1 MPETDFR
8 RIFDRALQDLFREA
22 LVKFWRSPRAAWNFF
37 SILRH
42 QRKAA
47 KRRLIHER
55 WGLVVPAVMIISVTR
70 KCNLNCVGCYAR
82 LLRSDAAETKTQN
95 SELGPER
102 LRSLLREA
110 IDLGISV
117 VFLAGGEPLLR
128 PELIKVAV
136 EFTGIVFPFFTNG
149 TLVDDTWGMFFKR
162 HRNII
167 PVLSL
172 EGLPEDTED
181 RRGRGILARLDRAI
195 EVFRRRRLF
204 WAVSFT
210 VTSLNFSA
218 IVNRSFLEKLIALGG
233 RAFFFVEYVPI
244 QEDSAGLVLTEEEKR
259 EMIRLVSDFRRNVTA
274 LFVMLPGDETEFG
287 GCLAAGRGFIHVN
300 ASGDVEPCPFAPY
313 SDADVRDST
322 LEQALGS
329 KLLAQIREHHQDLK
343 ETTGGCALWAQ
354 RDWVRQLIAA
364 APPKS

>member
-1 MPETDFR
+1 MPDSDFR
-8 RIFDRALQDLFREA
+8 HAFDRALQDLFREA
-22 LVKFWRSPRAAWNFF
+22 VGKFWRSPRAAWSFF
-37 SILRH
+37 RILRH

-47 KRRLIHER
+47 KKRLICER
-55 WGLVVPAVMIISVTR
+55 RGLVVPAVMIISVTR

-82 LLRSDAAETKTQN
+82 LLRSDAADAGNIKQEI
-95 SELGPER
+95 GPER

-110 IDLGISV
+110 ADLGVSV
-117 VFLAGGEPLLR
+117 VFLAGGEPLMR
-128 PELIKVAV
+128 PEVLHVAT
-136 EFTGIVFPFFTNG
+136 EFPEIVFPLFTNG
-149 TLVDDTWGMFFKR
+149 TLVDDSWGSFFKR

-195 EVFRRRRLF
+195 EIFRRQRFF

-218 IVNRSFLEKLIALGG
+218 IVNRSFLERLIALGG

-244 QEDSAGLVLTEEEKR
+244 QEDSEGLVLTGEEKR
-259 EMIRLVSDFRRNVTA
+259 VMIRLVNDFRRSMAA
-274 LFVMLPGDETEFG
+274 LLVMLPGDETEFG
-287 GCLAAGRGFIHVN
+287 GCLAAGRGFIHVS

-313 SDADVRDST
+313 SDSDVRDST

-329 KLLAQIREHHQDLK
+329 KLLQRIREHHGDLK
-343 ETTGGCALWAQ
+343 ETTGGCALWRE
-354 RDWVRQLIAA
+354 RDWVRRLLEENRT
-364 APPKS
+364 KS

>member
-1 MPETDFR
+1 MPDPDFR
-8 RIFDRALQDLFREA
+8 RVFDHALQELFREA
-22 LVKFWRSPRAAWNFF
+22 LGKFWRSPHTAWSFF
-37 SILRH
+37 RILRH

-47 KRRLIHER
+47 QRRLFHER
-55 WGLVVPAVMIISVTR
+55 RGLVVPAVMIISVTR

-82 LLRSDAAETKTQN
+82 LLRSDAADTGNIKQEI
-95 SELGPER
+95 GPDR

-110 IDLGISV
+110 ADLGVSV

-128 PELIKVAV
+128 PEILEVAA
-136 EFTGIVFPFFTNG
+136 EFPEIVFPLFTNG
-149 TLVDDTWGMFFKR
+149 TLVDEAWGKFFKR
-162 HRNII
+162 HRNIV

-195 EVFRRRRLF
+195 EVFRRHRFF

-218 IVNRSFLEKLIALGG
+218 IVNRSFLERLIALGS

-244 QEDSAGLVLTEEEKR
+244 QEDSEGLVLTEEEKR
-259 EMIRLVSDFRRNVTA
+259 GMINLVNDYRRSVAA

-287 GCLAAGRGFIHVN
+287 GCLAAGRGFIHVS

-313 SDADVRDST
+313 SDTDVRDSS
-322 LEQALGS
+322 LEKALGS
-329 KLLAQIREHHQDLK
+329 KLLARIREHHGDLK
-343 ETTGGCALWAQ
+343 ETTGGCALWAK
-354 RDWVRQLIAA
+354 RDWVRGLIATNQQ
-364 APPKS
+364 